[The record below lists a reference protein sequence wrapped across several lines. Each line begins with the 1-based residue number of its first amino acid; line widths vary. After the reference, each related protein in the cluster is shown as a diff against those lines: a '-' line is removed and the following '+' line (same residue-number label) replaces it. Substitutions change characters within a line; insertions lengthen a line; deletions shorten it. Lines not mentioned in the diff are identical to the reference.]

1 VSAREWIPALGVF
14 VLVAALGL
22 DEGGYAATAWGWSA
36 VVVLAVLTVL
46 LWRGVPRPTRPAL
59 ALVAGLAGLTAWTAA
74 STLWSSDITASV
86 LEIERILVYAAAAA
100 VFVLAGSGPALLA
113 GVLGAISVLCGVG
126 LARWLLGDPEVPLS
140 ADPRAADRLSEPIG
154 YANGVAILAAMGL
167 LLAVGLAARA
177 GRTLHAA
184 AAAAPV
190 PLLAATLFFTYGRGA
205 WLALGFGLAVGIAVG
220 PGRLQLAATA
230 AALAPLAAAA
240 VLASHALDAG
250 AVLAVVVLLLCAAS
264 ATTGAALRSVQ
275 ITVPRKART
284 AFAAALVAIPLA
296 AVAVVLVSQGGP
308 DGVYGAFKEAPA
320 PVHGDVGS
328 RLFSASGSNRAD
340 YWSVAWQ
347 TFEDDP
353 LRGAGAGTYARAWL
367 AERPIPQPVRDAHSL
382 YLETL
387 AELGPVGLLLLA
399 FALAAPLA
407 GRRSQWTPVALAPY
421 AAFLLHAAQDWD
433 WELPAVTV
441 AALASGAAMVVP
453 PKGPRMPRVAAI
465 APIALCGLAL
475 FAYAGNRVLAESTAA
490 ADRAD
495 FPDSADR
502 ARTARRLQPWSPEP
516 WRLLGEAELA
526 AGADAAARR
535 SFRGGLERD
544 RGNWELWL
552 DFGLASEGT
561 EQRAAWARAAS
572 LNPLSP
578 ELQELGVERR

>member
-1 VSAREWIPALGVF
+1 MDAREGIPALGAF
-14 VLVAALGL
+14 VLVTALGL

-36 VVVLAVLTVL
+36 VVVLAALAVL

-74 STLWSSDITASV
+74 STLWSSDVASSV
-86 LEIERILVYAAAAA
+86 LEIERLLVYAGATA
-100 VFVLAGSGPALLA
+100 VFVLAGFGPALLA
-113 GVLGAISVLCGVG
+113 GVLGATSLLCGVG

-140 ADPRAADRLSEPIG
+140 ADPTAADRLSEPIG
-154 YANGVAILAAMGL
+154 YANGVAVLAAMGL
-167 LLAVGLAARA
+167 LLSVGFTARA
-177 GRTLHAA
+177 DRVRYAA

-190 PLLAATLFFTYGRGA
+190 PILAATLLLTYGRGA
-205 WLALGFGLAVGIAVG
+205 WLALLFGLAVAIAVG
-220 PGRLQLAATA
+220 PARLQLAATA
-230 AALAPLAAAA
+230 AALAPPVAAA

-250 AVLAVVVLLLCAAS
+250 AALAVVILLLGAAS
-264 ATTGAALRSVQ
+264 AATAATLRSLR
-275 ITVPRKART
+275 ITVPPRART
-284 AFAAALVAIPLA
+284 AFAAALMAIPLA
-296 AVAVVLVSQGGP
+296 GAVVVVASRGGP
-308 DGVYGAFKEAPA
+308 DGVYRAFREAPA

-340 YWSVAWQ
+340 YWSVAWR
-347 TFEDDP
+347 TYEDE
-353 LRGAGAGTYARAWL
+353 LLLGEGAGTYARAWL
-367 AERPIPQPVRDAHSL
+367 TERPIPQPVRDAHSL

-407 GRRSQWTPVALAPY
+407 APRSRWTPVALAPY

-453 PKGPRMPRVAAI
+453 PTGLRVPKLAAI
-465 APIALCGLAL
+465 APVALCGLAL

-490 ADRAD
+490 ANRSD
-495 FPDSADR
+495 FPASADR
-502 ARTARRLQPWSPEP
+502 ARTARRLQPWSAEP
-516 WRLLGEAELA
+516 WRLLGEADLA
-526 AGADAAARR
+526 VGENAAASR
-535 SFRGGLERD
+535 SFRRGLERD
-544 RGNWELWL
+544 PDNWELWL
-552 DFGLASEGT
+552 DLGLATDGT

-578 ELQELGVERR
+578 ELQELGFERR

>member
-1 VSAREWIPALGVF
+1 MDAREWIPALGAF
-14 VLVAALGL
+14 VLVTALGL

-36 VVVLAVLTVL
+36 VVVLAVLAVL
-46 LWRGVPRPTRPAL
+46 LWHGVRRPTRPAL
-59 ALVAGLAGLTAWTAA
+59 ALVGGLAGLTAWTAA
-74 STLWSSDITASV
+74 STLWSSDVAASV
-86 LEIERILVYAAAAA
+86 LETERILVYPAAAA
-100 VFVLAGSGPALLA
+100 VFVVAGSGPALLA
-113 GVLGAISVLCGVG
+113 GVLGATSLLCGVG

-154 YANGVAILAAMGL
+154 YANGVAVLAAMGL
-167 LLAVGLAARA
+167 LLAVGFTARIARA
-177 GRTLHAA
+177 PYAA

-205 WLALGFGLAVGIAVG
+205 WLALVFGLAVAIAVG
-220 PGRLQLAATA
+220 PARLQLAATA

-250 AVLAVVVLLLCAAS
+250 AAPAVVILLLCAAS
-264 ATTGAALRSVQ
+264 AAIGAALRSAR
-275 ITVPRKART
+275 ITVPQRART
-284 AFAAALVAIPLA
+284 AFAAALAAIPLA
-296 AVAVVLVSQGGP
+296 AAVVVLVSQGGP
-308 DGVYGAFKEAPA
+308 DGVYRSFREAPA

-340 YWSVAWQ
+340 YWSVAWR
-347 TFEDDP
+347 TYEAEP
-353 LRGAGAGTYARAWL
+353 LLGEGAGTYARAWL

-387 AELGPVGLLLLA
+387 AELGPAGLLLLA
-399 FALAAPLA
+399 FALAAPFV
-407 GRRSQWTPVALAPY
+407 GRRSPWTPVALAPY

-453 PKGPRMPRVAAI
+453 PTGPRIPRVAAI
-465 APIALCGLAL
+465 APVALCGLAL
-475 FAYAGNRVLAESTAA
+475 FAYAGNRVLAEATAA

-495 FPDSADR
+495 FPASADR
-502 ARTARRLQPWSPEP
+502 ARTARRLQPWSAEP

-526 AGADAAARR
+526 AGENPAARR
-535 SFRGGLERD
+535 SFRRGLERD
-544 RGNWELWL
+544 PGNWELWL
-552 DFGLASEGT
+552 DLGLASEGT
-561 EQRAAWARAAS
+561 ERRAAWARAAS

-578 ELQELGVERR
+578 ELKEFGLRRR